1 MIAPGLDQPK
11 PAKTVCQL
19 RIGAKIE
26 PPAIQGDIVNALRI
40 VLPVGLAAFIA
51 ALVIG
56 YTDVS
61 LQPGADCGSAFGGF
75 NYARDTSFYVACAPL
90 LSEKDTAATALLW
103 LGIGLLVSSAALYW
117 ANLSS
122 AANSPRP
129 RMRRDPRPPSPPPD
143 NAPDASQKR
152 APGKI
157 LDERPP
163 EKTTKTQPAPEKT
176 RNIRCFNCG
185 HVQAFPISQTQFV
198 CEECGTKLRR
208 IAPAEGT

>member
-1 MIAPGLDQPK
+1 MED
-11 PAKTVCQL
+11 VM
-19 RIGAKIE
+19 
-26 PPAIQGDIVNALRI
+26 NALRI

-56 YTDVS
+56 YTHVS

-90 LSEKDTAATALLW
+90 LSEKDTSATALLW

-117 ANLSS
+117 ANLS
-122 AANSPRP
+122 
-129 RMRRDPRPPSPPPD
+129 RPPSPPPD

-152 APGKI
+152 APGKV

-163 EKTTKTQPAPEKT
+163 EKTTKTQPAPRKT

-185 HVQAFPISQTQFV
+185 HLQAFPISQTQFV
-198 CEECGTKLRR
+198 CEQCGKKLRR

>member
-1 MIAPGLDQPK
+1 M
-11 PAKTVCQL
+11 
-19 RIGAKIE
+19 
-26 PPAIQGDIVNALRI
+26 NALRI

-56 YTDVS
+56 YTHVS

-90 LSEKDTAATALLW
+90 LSEKDTSATALLW

-117 ANLSS
+117 ANLS
-122 AANSPRP
+122 
-129 RMRRDPRPPSPPPD
+129 RPPSPPPD

-152 APGKI
+152 APGKV

-163 EKTTKTQPAPEKT
+163 EKTTKTQPAPRKT

-185 HVQAFPISQTQFV
+185 HLQAFPISQTQFV
-198 CEECGTKLRR
+198 CEQCGKKLRR

>member
-1 MIAPGLDQPK
+1 M
-11 PAKTVCQL
+11 
-19 RIGAKIE
+19 
-26 PPAIQGDIVNALRI
+26 NALRI

-56 YTDVS
+56 YTHVS

-117 ANLSS
+117 ANLS
-122 AANSPRP
+122 
-129 RMRRDPRPPSPPPD
+129 RPPSPPPD

-152 APGKI
+152 APGKV

-163 EKTTKTQPAPEKT
+163 EKTTKTQPAPRKT

-185 HVQAFPISQTQFV
+185 HLQAFPISQTQFV
-198 CEECGTKLRR
+198 CEQCGKKLRR

>member
-1 MIAPGLDQPK
+1 M
-11 PAKTVCQL
+11 
-19 RIGAKIE
+19 
-26 PPAIQGDIVNALRI
+26 NALRI

-56 YTDVS
+56 YTHVS

-75 NYARDTSFYVACAPL
+75 KYSQDTSFYVACAPL
-90 LSEKDTAATALLW
+90 LSEKDTSATALLW

-117 ANLSS
+117 ANLSP
-122 AANSPRP
+122 AANSRMPL
-129 RMRRDPRPPSPPPD
+129 MRRGPLPPSPPPD

-163 EKTTKTQPAPEKT
+163 EKTTKTQPAPRKT

-185 HVQAFPISQTQFV
+185 HVQAFPISQTRFV
-198 CEECGTKLRR
+198 CEQCGKKLRR

>member
-1 MIAPGLDQPK
+1 M
-11 PAKTVCQL
+11 
-19 RIGAKIE
+19 
-26 PPAIQGDIVNALRI
+26 NALRI

-56 YTDVS
+56 YTHVS

-90 LSEKDTAATALLW
+90 LSEKDTSATALLW

-117 ANLSS
+117 ANLS
-122 AANSPRP
+122 
-129 RMRRDPRPPSPPPD
+129 RPPSPPPD
-143 NAPDASQKR
+143 NAPDASQKQ

-163 EKTTKTQPAPEKT
+163 EKTTKTQPAPRKT

-185 HVQAFPISQTQFV
+185 HVQAFPISQTRFV
-198 CEECGTKLRR
+198 CEQCGKKLRR

>member
-1 MIAPGLDQPK
+1 MSASDRCK
-11 PAKTVCQL
+11 NRA
-19 RIGAKIE
+19 A
-26 PPAIQGDIVNALRI
+26 AIQGDIVNALRI

-56 YTDVS
+56 YTHVL

-117 ANLSS
+117 ANLSP
-122 AANSPRP
+122 AANSRMPLVRRGPRP
-129 RMRRDPRPPSPPPD
+129 LSPPPD

-163 EKTTKTQPAPEKT
+163 EKTTKTQPAPRKT

-185 HVQAFPISQTQFV
+185 HVQAFPISQTSFV
-198 CEECGTKLRR
+198 CEQCGKKLRR

>member
-1 MIAPGLDQPK
+1 M
-11 PAKTVCQL
+11 
-19 RIGAKIE
+19 
-26 PPAIQGDIVNALRI
+26 NALRI

-56 YTDVS
+56 YTHVS

-75 NYARDTSFYVACAPL
+75 KYSQDTSFYVACAPL
-90 LSEKDTAATALLW
+90 LSEKDTSATALLW

-117 ANLSS
+117 ANLSP
-122 AANSPRP
+122 AANS
-129 RMRRDPRPPSPPPD
+129 RMRLMRRGPLPPSPPPD
-143 NAPDASQKR
+143 NAPDASQTQ

-163 EKTTKTQPAPEKT
+163 EKTTKMQPAPEKT

-198 CEECGTKLRR
+198 CEQCGKKLRR